1 MWLPFCDTLCCLFFF
16 SRTCGDGTN
25 GKATVGEGGG
35 TREGGQVVRRE
46 EDEWNAGGR
55 VIDRICL
62 WQPERV
68 ACRDKVGK

>member
-1 MWLPFCDTLCCLFFF
+1 MRHLVLFVLF
-16 SRTCGDGTN
+16 SRTCAEGTN

-62 WQPERV
+62 WQRERV

>member
-35 TREGGQVVRRE
+35 TREGGQVVRSE

-55 VIDRICL
+55 VIDTMIGS
-62 WQPERV
+62 
-68 ACRDKVGK
+68 AYGSVGR